1 MAHIK
6 RLRTLYEIE
15 QRMCRLIEEQIVV
28 PYKST
33 KEYSVVR
40 ANQNNYIL
48 LDMRANILPILNSY
62 YWALKQAKDYNAF
75 SLLCHG
81 VHYMVFHM
89 DKYLQKN
96 KDAIVKVY
104 PKLEELYTLIYELKE
119 ITLDW
124 SVNIGEVYEN
134 R

>member
-6 RLRTLYEIE
+6 SLCILYEIE
-15 QRMCRLIEEQIVV
+15 QRMCRLIEEQIKV

-33 KEYSVVR
+33 KEHIVVR
-40 ANQNNYIL
+40 DTQSNYIL
-48 LDMRANILPILNSY
+48 LDIRVNILPVLNSY
-62 YWALKQAKDYNAF
+62 YWALKQAKDYNVF

-81 VHYMVFHM
+81 VSHMVFHM

-96 KDAIVKVY
+96 KNAIVKAY
-104 PKLEELYTLIYELKE
+104 PKLEELYTLIDELKE

-124 SVNIGEVYEN
+124 AVNIWEAYEK